1 VTSVR
6 EPEIFCPQCTWRPL
20 GTSRWLCTPK
30 MGGCGTI
37 WNTFWTGG
45 VCPGC
50 SYRWEITICLACRKF
65 SPHRDWYHWP
75 EPATHEERHEREA
88 EDSR

>member
-1 VTSVR
+1 
-6 EPEIFCPQCTWRPL
+6 
-20 GTSRWLCTPK
+20 

-50 SYRWEITICLACRKF
+50 GYRWEITIFLACRKF

-75 EPATHEERHEREA
+75 EPATHEEQHEREA
-88 EDSR
+88 EDSSR